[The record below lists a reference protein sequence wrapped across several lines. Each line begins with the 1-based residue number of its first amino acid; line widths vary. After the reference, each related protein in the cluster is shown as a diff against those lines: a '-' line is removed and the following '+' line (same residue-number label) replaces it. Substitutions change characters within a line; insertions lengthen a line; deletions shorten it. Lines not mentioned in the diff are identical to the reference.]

1 MLARPKVGM
10 LLFLV
15 TEVVFFAMLILAFI
29 YYRNSPANTG
39 GPTPY
44 NALDVG
50 RTAIFTASLLS
61 SSLTIWLSVSAFKK
75 GHERRG
81 SFWLA
86 ATIVLGAVFLYGQGS
101 EYLTLFGEQNVATGS
116 DVFTS
121 SFFALTGF
129 HGAHVTGGLVLLCIA
144 LFLAL
149 RGAFAGGSRVV
160 AIETIS
166 YFWHFVDAVWVVIFP
181 TVYLWALLGR

>member
-1 MLARPKVGM
+1 MLAKPKVGM
-10 LLFLV
+10 LLFLA
-15 TEVVFFAMLILAFI
+15 TEVVFFSMLILAFV
-29 YYRNSPANTG
+29 YYRNSPANVG
-39 GPTPY
+39 GPTPF

-50 RTAIFTASLLS
+50 RTAIFTSALLA
-61 SSLTIWLSVSAFKK
+61 SSLTIWLSVGAFKK
-75 GHERRG
+75 AYERRG
-81 SFWLA
+81 VFWLA
-86 ATIVLGAVFLYGQGS
+86 FTIVLGTVFLYGQGS
-101 EYLTLFGEQNVATGS
+101 EYVNLFEEQNVTTGS
-116 DVFTS
+116 NVFTS
-121 SFFALTGF
+121 AFFALTGF
-129 HGAHVTGGLVLLCIA
+129 HGAHVTGGLLLLLIA